1 MFQTSRI
8 IRHPRLGKA
17 IKWRMRV
24 HRLYTMV
31 ALIAASLSFSLRPAL
46 AGGAPSTAPRIAE
59 VHRTFTINGKPIPP
73 EIFRDFGDGDLADS
87 GCIWVTVDIK
97 AAAGSY
103 LYSDDIRQ
111 NGRWISQRKAS
122 TKADAEEETAY
133 SYHGATQNGLL
144 VVLASYSGG
153 GSGNFITLHI
163 LDIAAARALDLEGK
177 IYERINLTNVRSIV
191 LGDRWN
197 GEIRIEKNTI
207 RVVTTRKGP
216 ADDNG
221 KRETM
226 TIEARRP

>member
-17 IKWRMRV
+17 IKWRMQV

-46 AGGAPSTAPRIAE
+46 AGDAPSTASLIAE

-111 NGRWISQRKAS
+111 NGRRISQRKAG
-122 TKADAEEETAY
+122 TKADAGDETAY

-177 IYERINLTNVRSIV
+177 IYERINLTNVRSII